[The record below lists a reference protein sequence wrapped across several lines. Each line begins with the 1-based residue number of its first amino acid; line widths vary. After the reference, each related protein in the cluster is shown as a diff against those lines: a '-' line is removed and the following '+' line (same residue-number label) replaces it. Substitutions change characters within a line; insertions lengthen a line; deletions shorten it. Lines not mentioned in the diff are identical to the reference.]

1 MENLSKKITSIAV
14 IFIML
19 FAIIIPTLVK
29 AESTKDVWIDNTVD
43 NSTSK
48 VTGILRIKNL
58 ETGEETEETIYG
70 QTTAVT
76 FSNPKSAT
84 VLAMI
89 DEAKNA
95 LIEEAGK
102 YVDTFDP
109 ETIVESESTG
119 KVWDYRKYETIE
131 DGDAVL
137 IGDANYISDNTISN
151 DMTRTHIASGDYGK
165 ETFYTLEAY
174 VEYTPT
180 TEPPVEEPQGQ
191 SGSTEYNFKEG
202 ANQKYT
208 KNVDDTATFIV
219 DADYSLFEEGG
230 VVYVDDNEVG
240 SKNYSSKSGS
250 TVITFTKEY
259 MNSLSD
265 GEHSLKI
272 AFNNGGTAT
281 TNFTV
286 EEAPTTNNPKTGDDI
301 TLMVVLFAMLTLGIF
316 VMSKKD
322 K

>member
-1 MENLSKKITSIAV
+1 MDNLSKKISCIVA
-14 IFIML
+14 IFIIL
-19 FAIIIPTLVK
+19 IAILIPTLVK
-29 AESTKDVWIDNTVD
+29 AKDVWIDNTVD
-43 NSTSK
+43 NSVSN
-48 VTGILRIKNL
+48 VTGYLKIKNV
-58 ETGEETEETIYG
+58 ETGEETTMLIFNS
-70 QTTAVT
+70 TVNVT
-76 FSNPKSAT
+76 FSNPKSSEVET
-84 VLAMI
+84 KI
-89 DEAKNA
+89 GEAKNA
-95 LIEEAGK
+95 LITKAGE
-102 YVDTFDP
+102 YVENFDP
-109 ETIVESESTG
+109 ETIVESNTTG
-119 KVWDYRKYETIE
+119 RVWDNRKYETIE
-131 DGDAVL
+131 DNDAVL
-137 IGDANYISDNTISN
+137 IGDTNYIGNTNTNSN
-151 DMTRTHIASGDYGK
+151 STTTHVASGDYGK
-165 ETFYTLEAY
+165 ETFYKVEAY

-180 TEPPVEEPQGQ
+180 TEPENPGENSDPIV
-191 SGSTEYNFKEG
+191 YNFKEG

-208 KNVDDTATFIV
+208 KNVDDTALFSV

-240 SKNYSSKSGS
+240 NKNYTSKSGS

-286 EEAPTTNNPKTGDDI
+286 EEAPTTNNPKTGDNI
-301 TLMVVLFAMLTLGIF
+301 TLMVVLFAMSILGIF